1 MCLFMSIDRPSFP
14 HTLHILPRTRLFPV
28 GNMFRLVSIIDL
40 TVSSSCCK
48 SPETIIGIGDSLFST
63 LFNSSLWTHYPRC
76 KYSLDNCSSVLND
89 HIERLLGRCPRVFL
103 PPTAFL
109 SLLGRPISDALNRFC
124 AWCALRV
131 GWVSICL
138 SMHR

>member
-1 MCLFMSIDRPSFP
+1 MVQNKHISAHKPLQKYAILFCGRQKEVKHFFLCP
-14 HTLHILPRTRLFPV
+14 TA
-28 GNMFRLVSIIDL
+28 LV
-40 TVSSSCCK
+40 
-48 SPETIIGIGDSLFST
+48 

-76 KYSLDNCSSVLND
+76 KYTLDNCSSVLKD
-89 HIERLLGRCPRVFL
+89 HIERLLARCPRVFL

-138 SMHR
+138 SMHRKCEVWCNLFNVYLLCT